1 MRPLVFLLGAGPGD
15 PELITQRA
23 LRRLREAD
31 VVLYDALIH
40 PSLLD
45 HARPDA
51 ERIFVGKRAGR
62 VYERQETIHARMLDA
77 VRAGKT
83 VARLKGGDPYL
94 FGRGSEEA
102 EFLAKEG
109 IPFEVVPGVPSPVAA
124 AVYAGLSLTHREAS
138 SSVAFVTA
146 TESAEKDR
154 DSHDWSKLA
163 TATETVVFFMGL
175 RKIDALMSIL
185 MTHGRDPKTPA
196 AIVEKASL
204 PAQRTL
210 VATVETIARRAEEES
225 IGTPALIIVGEI
237 ARYRES
243 LRWFDTKPLFGKRAL
258 VLRPEGQ
265 NEEMARLLRDAGA
278 EPLMHPILRIL
289 PPTDSSLLEGAL
301 EKLSTYA
308 AVVFTSTNGVDAFFA
323 MLKDKRRDARA
334 FGSAQVIAVGP
345 ATAARLRERGIE
357 PDRIPKEFRGE
368 GAGAEVLLALG
379 DQARGAHVLLPRAEV
394 AREVLPEMLR
404 AAECLVDDVPAYRTA
419 GPAEEVEDAIRS
431 LAETQGFDIVT
442 LTSPSSAEH
451 FERLTRGLERTWR
464 VASIGPV
471 TTARAAQLGLEVHIT
486 ASAYT
491 ASGLV
496 EALVEGT
503 PQ

>member
-1 MRPLVFLLGAGPGD
+1 MRPRVFLLGAGPGD
-15 PELITQRA
+15 PELITLRA

-62 VYERQETIHARMLDA
+62 IYERQETIHARIRDA
-77 VRAGKT
+77 VNAGKS

-154 DSHDWSKLA
+154 DSHDWTKLA
-163 TATETVVFFMGL
+163 TATQTIVFFMGL
-175 RKIDALMSIL
+175 RKIDALMTLL
-185 MTHGRDPKTPA
+185 MTHGRDPSTPA

-204 PAQRTL
+204 PSQRTL
-210 VATVETIARRAEEES
+210 IATVGTIAERAQHED

-237 ARYRES
+237 ARFRES
-243 LRWFDTKPLFGKRAL
+243 LRWFDTKPLFGQRVL
-258 VLRPEGQ
+258 VLRSEGQ
-265 NEEMARLLRDAGA
+265 TEEIARMLRDEGA
-278 EPLMHPILRIL
+278 EPLVHPILRIT
-289 PPTDSSLLEGAL
+289 PPTDPSLLQEAL
-301 EKLSTYA
+301 TRLDTYA
-308 AVVFTSTNGVDAFFA
+308 HIVLTSTNAVDALFA
-323 MLKDKRRDARA
+323 SLLAQKRDARA
-334 FGSAQVIAVGP
+334 LGKAKVVAVGP
-345 ATAARLRERGIE
+345 ATEARLRSYGIIADFM
-357 PDRIPKEFRGE
+357 PREFRGE
-368 GAGAEVLLALG
+368 AAGAEVLLALG
-379 DQARGAHVLLPRAEV
+379 DRAIGARVLLPRAEV
-394 AREVLPEMLR
+394 AREALPEMLR
-404 AAECLVDDVPAYRTA
+404 AAGVLVDDVSVYRTA
-419 GPAEEVEDAIRS
+419 GPSPEVEAAIRA
-431 LAETQGFDIVT
+431 LAEDHLFDIVM

-451 FERLTRGLERTWR
+451 FARLTDGIERTWMT
-464 VASIGPV
+464 ASIGPV
-471 TTARAAQLGLEVHIT
+471 TTTRAVELGLRVDLT
-486 ASAYT
+486 ATHST
-491 ASGLV
+491 ALGLV
-496 EALVEGT
+496 DALSELRR
-503 PQ
+503 